1 MKKYNE
7 LKKEIKK
14 SEEKKVR
21 IVELDKE
28 NQNLK

>member
-7 LKKEIKK
+7 LKKEIKT
-14 SEEKKVR
+14 SEEKRVR
-21 IVELDKE
+21 IVELDQE